1 MLSFIHR
8 GVFIEFSLSSV
19 AEDGAW
25 LLFVSVF
32 PRIHS
37 NSAHDFPVYIELN
50 DRLSVS

>member
-8 GVFIEFSLSSV
+8 GAFIEFSLSSV
-19 AEDGAW
+19 AEDGAL

-37 NSAHDFPVYIELN
+37 NNAHDISVYIELN
-50 DRLSVS
+50 DRLSES